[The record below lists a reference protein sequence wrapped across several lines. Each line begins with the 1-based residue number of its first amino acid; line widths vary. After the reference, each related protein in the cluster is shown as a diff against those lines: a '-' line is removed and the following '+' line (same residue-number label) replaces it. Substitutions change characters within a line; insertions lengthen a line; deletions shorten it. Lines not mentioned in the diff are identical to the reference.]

1 MLSFFFFDNILF
13 FSVWQLWVFAVAYR
27 IFSCSMWDLVS
38 WPGIEPETPALG
50 AQGLS
55 HWTTREV
62 PMLSSRGEEANGNP
76 NRRTKL
82 EIYFLNLENGMWNYV
97 LKLWHIC
104 SRACSQ
110 YSWDPCSRVQYQ
122 EMQHMFMLW
131 CSIFFTVQLSHLY
144 MTTGKTAR
152 LLVQKCWECKG
163 NSAYKQ
169 PWYFYFKAWS

>member
-38 WPGIEPETPALG
+38 WPGIEPEAPALG

-97 LKLWHIC
+97 LKLWVLISKCFQLLITTWSSFHLI
-104 SRACSQ
+104 SLITT
-110 YSWDPCSRVQYQ
+110 PQ
-122 EMQHMFMLW
+122 ETFNL
-131 CSIFFTVQLSHLY
+131 
-144 MTTGKTAR
+144 
-152 LLVQKCWECKG
+152 
-163 NSAYKQ
+163 
-169 PWYFYFKAWS
+169 WYFILYIFIQLAHCSAQNNAFLNSNY